1 MGLSY
6 EGRLLALGTN
16 IGLRWKGITVT
27 NPLAYNAAERITAL
41 KSIMIV
47 LIEASDAN

>member
-1 MGLSY
+1 MGISY

-27 NPLAYNAAERITAL
+27 NALAYNAAETITAL
-41 KSIMIV
+41 KS
-47 LIEASDAN
+47 LEASDAN